1 MLRILASVIVG
12 YLVLLVCMFALLTGA
27 YLAMGTE
34 RAFQPGSY
42 QVTLTWVV
50 VSFVLSFAVA
60 IVGGLVSRLVAR
72 TQTGPRALAVV
83 VLVLGFAMCAMI
95 AMSPPPPA
103 DRPGDVPNME
113 AMQKAQTPLWVALLN
128 PLVGA
133 AGVLLGGRLK
143 KP

>member
-12 YLVLLVCMFALLTGA
+12 YLVLLVCLFALLTGA

-42 QVTLTWVV
+42 QVTLTWIV

-72 TQTGPRALAVV
+72 NQTGPRALAVV
-83 VLVLGFAMCAMI
+83 VLVLGFAMAAMI
-95 AMSPPPPA
+95 AMSPTPPT
-103 DRPGDVPNME
+103 DRPGDLPNME
-113 AMQKAQTPLWVALLN
+113 AMMKAQTPLWVALLN
-128 PLVGA
+128 PVLGA